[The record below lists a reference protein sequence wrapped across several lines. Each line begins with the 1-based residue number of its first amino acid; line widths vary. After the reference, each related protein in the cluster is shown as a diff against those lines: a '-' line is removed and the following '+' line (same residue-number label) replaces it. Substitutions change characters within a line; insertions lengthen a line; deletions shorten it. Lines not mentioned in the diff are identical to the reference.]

1 MIVLAADIFQ
11 DVGGTGSIT
20 SATWNGGA
28 FTKASSTRTG
38 TKSAEMWYLV
48 ATTTGAKTMSVT
60 VTGTTDAIKL
70 MSASFNGVHQS
81 SPLDADNT
89 AGGSSGNPSA
99 SVTTATANDV
109 VVATLNRHSTTDAT
123 TSQTSLYK
131 DRATSTLGAAS
142 YQLASSAGS
151 YTDTYT
157 GSASQNWA
165 MVIAGFKPVTASGGS
180 TTLRFLHP
188 DHLGGTNVVTDE
200 DGLMDQA
207 IDYYPYGSKR
217 IEAGTDVSQR
227 EFIGDMFD
235 ETPDLSYL
243 NARYYKNARGQF
255 LSQDPVFI
263 NLSKL
268 DVQLVDPQSWNSYT
282 YARNN
287 SIILKDSGGKWC
299 GNIRILGISR
309 QGIYWRLS
317 IR

>member
-227 EFIGDMFD
+227 EFIGEMFD

-243 NARYYKNARGQF
+243 SARYYKNARGQF